1 MKKKVRKIITITTT
15 ALLSLMCVACSNS
28 DSIDVVNEID
38 EIEKVER
45 IPKNPDD
52 ELRGAWISTVYNA
65 DFPTVQNNVE
75 GQKAEFIEKIDQLQ
89 SMGINSVMVQV
100 RPKGDAYYKS
110 ELNPWSATINGGA
123 QGVYP
128 DYDVMQFMIE
138 ETHKRDME
146 FHAWLNPYRITTYG
160 TDLND
165 LSKDNQ
171 ARINPDWVIQH
182 ENALYYNPELD
193 EVKQYIVDTV
203 QEIVLN
209 YNVDGIHFDD
219 YFYPSNYPLTQG
231 EEIIE
236 DDEVVGTVQ
245 DLDGD
250 EANERRE
257 HINDMVETVYHSIK
271 EIDSDVVF
279 GISPIG
285 IWKNIGSD
293 LNGSNTTG
301 GEGFYNV
308 FADALAWIDGGY
320 IDYIAPQIYWEQGNK
335 YADYETLVEWWDDKV
350 YGTDI
355 KLYIG
360 QAVYKDIVA
369 SEITEQLDINRE
381 YFADGSIFFST
392 RDLID
397 NREGCADAI
406 RDYYIGID
414 D

>member
-15 ALLSLMCVACSNS
+15 ALLSLMCVACSNN
-28 DSIDVVNEID
+28 DNIDVVNEID

-100 RPKGDAYYKS
+100 RPKGDAYYES

-271 EIDSDVVF
+271 EVDSDVVF

-293 LNGSNTTG
+293 SNGSNTTG

-392 RDLID
+392 RDLLD

-406 RDYYIGID
+406 RDYYLTE
-414 D
+414 